1 MRIAPQLT
9 DAELVR
15 SAVVQA
21 MLGFTSEARW
31 IRHARS
37 HLQHLFPYLPKQH
50 GYNKLL
56 RQAAEL
62 LRRVIRLP
70 ATDTSAWSND
80 VQITDSTP
88 VECGCSRETVK
99 RRPRPTRQQRR
110 TGCWARRWRSVSTTA
125 PDPGD
130 TPEGVGTNFAPTPS
144 PRTTNPWECPGTTRS
159 NRPMG

>member
-1 MRIAPQLT
+1 MCEDRVGHLATALYAKTDDLPKASPRLAPWRPAVRIAPQLT

-56 RQAAEL
+56 HQAAEL
-62 LRRVIRLP
+62 LRRVIRRP
-70 ATDTSAWSND
+70 ATDTSM
-80 VQITDSTP
+80 
-88 VECGCSRETVK
+88 R
-99 RRPRPTRQQRR
+99 
-110 TGCWARRWRSVSTTA
+110 
-125 PDPGD
+125 
-130 TPEGVGTNFAPTPS
+130 VGTNFAPAPS

-159 NRPMG
+159 SRPMG